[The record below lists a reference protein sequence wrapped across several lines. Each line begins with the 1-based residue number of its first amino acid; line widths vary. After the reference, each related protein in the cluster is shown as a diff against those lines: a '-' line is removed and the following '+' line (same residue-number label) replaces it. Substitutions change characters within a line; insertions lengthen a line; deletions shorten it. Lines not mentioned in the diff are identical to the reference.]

1 MLQMRM
7 DDADAILAARWSLL
21 VSVLCVC
28 VCRVVCA
35 FERAQSIS
43 RRPTMGGRGR
53 LYVAN
58 IGRAD
63 VPALERLFDKYGR
76 IIDMSLDTH
85 TMDGQTG

>member
-1 MLQMRM
+1 MLS
-7 DDADAILAARWSLL
+7 ARLNDGSG
-21 VSVLCVC
+21 
-28 VCRVVCA
+28 
-35 FERAQSIS
+35 S

-76 IIDMSLDTH
+76 IIDM
-85 TMDGQTG
+85 